1 MLFKTPGAQI
11 IRRLLIILFAL
22 SPLAYLAGVKLILK
36 HDANARVGISVD
48 REAAISIAANFAAAK
63 GVEVGGWDQFCHFS
77 AKNNLLFY
85 YRLKSGQER
94 DRARLLAPEAV
105 IGVRFR
111 SPSGTENIEVLL
123 GPDGRILGYER
134 KLAKTADFVD
144 SGEETA
150 RKIAE
155 EAVRG
160 RISQNGMSDSVSLNP
175 GEVIGE
181 GRQVRKY
188 VWRWPLSTI
197 PELTLQSIVYVRGQ
211 TLVGDLTNAEIE
223 NGFAKKYL
231 YSNSASSLIGGLV
244 GWLVTLVVGFLGIYR
259 FVQRAGQKEI
269 SYSRVCLLALI
280 FAVLSSSALF
290 LSDDVLYEVA
300 GNPDN
305 PNSDLIVILSTGITF
320 LIFALVM
327 GLAYGSGEGDIR
339 EAYPGKLS
347 SLDSLMTGRIF
358 SRNVARSAI
367 AGLAIG
373 GWMLLFEHAVS
384 LPWLGNPAF
393 GSELEDLDYWFG
405 RTSWLSPFLGW
416 PIEVFEVTVIG
427 LLIPLPLLHRRL
439 HRKRLVIPLLSIFIL
454 TACSISNPHFRPQ
467 SLVLAL
473 AIVRTIV
480 VLFSFFAFDL
490 LTVIVS
496 LIPPGFILY
505 ASALVA
511 QPSPTLRRSGFVSL
525 FIALAVLAI
534 ELVLLFKGRLYSED
548 EVRPVYAKNLAE
560 RLFMQAEVSAAREAQ
575 KRLMPSSL
583 PRSPHFSIA
592 ASCLPA
598 FEVGGDFYDLFE
610 IGPGKVG
617 VLIAEGGGKGLG
629 SALSL
634 AFAKGFLMPK
644 LIGGCSVSDDS
655 PSEILRALQE
665 RLTARMAETEAG
677 LGIAYAVIDAS
688 DGTVRYARTSDY
700 PTILAGKSHALIQPE
715 EKELLFASLTEKK
728 LRLIEGSFSLQ
739 PGESV
744 IFFTDGIA
752 RAWAENG
759 STHDAEFTKVLELGR
774 KGDAVWLGKILAKT
788 VSDSS
793 KRAKRRGAE
802 DDLTAVIVRL
812 EKMDA

>member
-1 MLFKTPGAQI
+1 MLFKYPGAQN
-11 IRRLLIILFAL
+11 IRRLLITLLAL
-22 SPLAYLAGVKLILK
+22 SPLAYIAGVILILK
-36 HDANARVGISVD
+36 HDANARVGISID
-48 REAAISIAANFAAAK
+48 RDTAISIAANFAATK
-63 GVEVGGWDQFCHFS
+63 GVKIGGWDQFCRFRS
-77 AKNNLLFY
+77 KNNLLFY

-94 DRARLLAPEAV
+94 DLARLLAPEAV

-111 SPSGTENIEVLL
+111 SPDGMENIEVLL

-134 KLAKTADFVD
+134 KLAKTAEFVD
-144 SGEETA
+144 SEEEAA

-155 EAVRG
+155 EAIRA
-160 RISQNGMSDSVSLNP
+160 RIRENGLSDSVSLTP
-175 GEVIGE
+175 GEVIGD

-188 VWRWPLSTI
+188 VWRWPLSSI
-197 PELTLQSIVYVRGQ
+197 PELTIQSIIYVRGQ
-211 TLVGDLTNAEIE
+211 TLVGELTNAEIE
-223 NGFAKKYL
+223 DGFAKKYL
-231 YSNSASSLIGGLV
+231 NSNSYLSLISGIV
-244 GWLVTLVVGFLGIYR
+244 GWLGTLVVGIFGIYR

-280 FAVLSSSALF
+280 FAILTSSALF
-290 LSDDVLYEVA
+290 LSDDVLYDVA

-305 PNSDLIVILSTGITF
+305 PNSDLITILSTSITF

-347 SLDSLMTGRIF
+347 SLDALMTGRIF

-367 AGLAIG
+367 VGLAIG
-373 GWMLLFEHAVS
+373 GWMLFCERAIS
-384 LPWLGNPAF
+384 LPWLGNPAL

-405 RTSWLSPFLGW
+405 RTPWLSPFLGW

-439 HRKRLVIPLLSIFIL
+439 RGKRVIIPLLSIFIL
-454 TACSISNPHFRPQ
+454 AACSISNPNFRPQ

-473 AIVRTIV
+473 AVIRTLV

-490 LTVIVS
+490 LTVIIS
-496 LIPPGFILY
+496 LVPPGFILS

-511 QPSPTLRRSGFVSL
+511 QPSPTLRLSGLVSL
-525 FIALAVLAI
+525 LIALAILAI
-534 ELVLLFKGRLYSED
+534 ELVFLFKGRLYSED

-575 KRLMPSSL
+575 KRLMPNSL
-583 PRSPHFSIA
+583 PRTPHFSIA

-644 LIGGCSVSDDS
+644 LIGGCRMSDDS
-655 PSEILRALQE
+655 PSEILHALQE

-700 PTILAGKSHALIQPE
+700 PTILAGKSHALIRPA
-715 EKELLFASLTEKK
+715 EKELQFASVSERK

-744 IFFTDGIA
+744 ILFTDGIA
-752 RAWAENG
+752 RTWTENG
-759 STHDAEFTKVLELGR
+759 SSHDAEFSKVLELGR
-774 KGDAVWLGKILAKT
+774 NGDAVWLGEILAKA
-788 VSDSS
+788 VNDSS